1 MKFAAIISLMLIRA
15 CLPPFF
21 LPTVADDITA
31 CDGREM
37 VIAVLERGFD
47 LSHECFVITNDSP
60 ALTEAES
67 DELFKS
73 SHAASSG
80 YDVNSAYVSEKI
92 PFAYDYGDGDT
103 DVSHALLSAN
113 GTALISIASGNG
125 KLLEKPNPSAYGT
138 APEAQVL
145 AMKIYSDEVGD
156 ITADAV
162 ESAIYD
168 SVLFGA
174 DVILIGVNNFPA
186 DISAEDAKKVETA
199 IKYAD
204 ENGVIVVM
212 GVNAVS
218 PYGTGSAYHNN
229 YNLTMPIS
237 NCPDISTIAWPA
249 SLDSVFAVTSAE
261 SNIISSDCFIL
272 SDGTRIPYSDTNSEY
287 GPTDGKSFAQ
297 YFDNKSFEYVIVSGL
312 GAPEDFDA
320 LGDISGKLAVIERGE
335 ITFADKAKNAAEHGA
350 AGVIVIDNQ
359 SDSSVVPSTRM
370 DLTDA
375 PIPAIL
381 ISKDSGTLLVES
393 GEHTVSVTTGEQY
406 ISKSSD
412 TPTPLLN
419 TARGTSPDMRL
430 KPDISAI
437 GTNVP
442 CAMVDGTYGY
452 FTSTSAAAA
461 RVAGMC
467 ACVKAKFVE
476 PSGYENPKQ
485 LAFLTKA
492 SLVNSSEIM
501 RQIAGDAP
509 YSPRVQG
516 GGVASIDNALA
527 SRLILTA
534 TGSHKIDGGD
544 GYGATVEFNFTLTNL
559 ADTKKVC
566 TLDCIAGSDGFT
578 AYTYSDLSTLNGGTS
593 FHEKLGKSPND
604 TVAFL
609 SDFTAF
615 DKAFITVTGCEY
627 NVNAYSDSS
636 APLTFTVGAAESL
649 DFSVS
654 IEIDGETYE
663 KYRENFESGF
673 FVEGYVRV
681 TESEDTVS
689 IPFVTYS
696 GDFASSPTLDSEIY
710 SADIAMYDSLYFYR
724 DIGSGAFSILGT
736 ESMSLDGIKYNNS
749 LLAFS
754 PTLNRANSK
763 IMLNFGLL
771 RTVYDVTVSVVDS
784 DGEIIKSDSYR
795 ELMRT
800 NVSTSSSVPTS
811 ARIEVWDG
819 KAFDNPTYIYPDGEY
834 TVSIEYDSAASNERS
849 RIEYTLII
857 DTEAAELN
865 SFEFEVDGE
874 YTLLKIDAADNKKL
888 SSVSVTDSM
897 KNTASARTDGSF
909 DITLFTG
916 EYIYIEL
923 TDIAQN
929 HSVVR
934 IENPR
939 YSSES

>member
-21 LPTVADDITA
+21 LPTVADDISA
-31 CDGREM
+31 CDGRGA

-47 LSHECFVITNDSP
+47 LSHECFVITNDSL

-73 SHAASSG
+73 SYAASSNNG
-80 YDVNSAYVSEKI
+80 AKSAYVSAKI
-92 PFAYDYGDGDT
+92 PFAYDYGDSDA
-103 DVSHALLSAN
+103 DVTHEVLSAN

-174 DVILIGVNNFPA
+174 DVILIGVNDFP
-186 DISAEDAKKVETA
+186 DNMSTEDANKVETA

-204 ENGVIVVM
+204 DNGVIVVM
-212 GVNAVS
+212 GVNSVS
-218 PYGTGSAYHNN
+218 PYGTGSVYHNN
-229 YNLTMPIS
+229 YNLSMPIAS
-237 NCPDISTIAWPA
+237 CPDISTVAWPA
-249 SLDSVFAVTSAE
+249 SLDSVFAVTGAE
-261 SNIISSDCFIL
+261 SNIISSDCFIM
-272 SDGTRIPYSDTNSEY
+272 SDGAKIPYSDTNSEY

-335 ITFADKAKNAAEHGA
+335 ITFADKAKNAAAHGA

-359 SDSSVVPSTRM
+359 NDLSTTLGTRM

-381 ISKDSGTLLVES
+381 ISMEDGKLLADNV
-393 GEHTVSVTTGEQY
+393 GHTVTVTAGEKY
-406 ISKSSD
+406 TSKISD

-461 RVAGMC
+461 KVAGMC
-467 ACVKAKFVE
+467 ACVKAQFIA

-501 RQIAGDAP
+501 QQIAIDSP

-516 GGVASIDNALA
+516 GGVASLDNALN
-527 SRLILTA
+527 SQLILTSA
-534 TGSHKIDGGD
+534 GSHKIDGGD
-544 GYGATVEFNFTLTNL
+544 GYGATVKFNFTLTNL

-566 TLDCIAGSDGFT
+566 TLGCIAGSDGFT

-593 FHEKLGKSPND
+593 FHEKLGKSPDD

-615 DKAFITVTGCEY
+615 DKAFITVNGCEY
-627 NVNAYSDSS
+627 NVNAYGNSS
-636 APLTFTVGAAESL
+636 TPLTFTVGAAESL

-654 IEIDGETYE
+654 IEIDSETYE
-663 KYRENFESGF
+663 RYLGNFENGF
-673 FVEGYVRV
+673 FVEGYVQV
-681 TESEDTVS
+681 AESENTIS
-689 IPFVTYS
+689 MPFVAYS
-696 GDFASSPTLDSEIY
+696 GEFDSAPAIDSEIY

-724 DIGSGAFSILGT
+724 SLGSGALSILGT
-736 ESMSLDGIKYNNS
+736 ESTSLDGIKYNNS

-754 PTLNRANSK
+754 PTLNRADSK

-771 RTVYDVTVSVVDS
+771 RTVYDVTVTVADS

-800 NVSTSSSVPTS
+800 HVSTSSGVPTS

-819 KAFDNPTYIYPDGEY
+819 KATDNPTYIYPDGKY
-834 TVSIEYDSAASNERS
+834 TVNIEYSTAASNERS
-849 RIEYTLII
+849 RMEYTLII
-857 DTEAAELN
+857 DTEAAKLN
-865 SFEFEVDGE
+865 SFEFEADGE
-874 YTLLKIDAADNKKL
+874 YTLLKIDAADNMKL
-888 SSVSVTDSM
+888 SFITVTDSM
-897 KNTASARTDGSF
+897 KNTASERTDGSF

-923 TDIAQN
+923 TDLAQN
-929 HSVVR
+929 HSIVR
-934 IENPR
+934 IENPLY
-939 YSSES
+939 YSEG